1 MFKGGKIT
9 KPEETMKY
17 PFFYA
22 VLLFCA
28 SLFPATHVFWYE
40 AQTNAYNLQ
49 QCDDKGGGKTFG
61 PCISAGAIVHQG
73 ITATGTVAQHS
84 GNSEAGSFNFGSG
97 LDDAQGRC
105 AFFWSSDLSAATGTV
120 TAAKIRGEYKD
131 GFSGNAMCNAGPI
144 SIRCGVAD
152 FQGNIDLWGSPEL
165 VAETA
170 TWQDFLNPMSST
182 MGYDLS
188 NPTLGAEEIISV
200 TAPVARTDASEP
212 SVLDGEF
219 FEVDVTEQVNFI
231 LANAGQ
237 HAIVLL
243 VAPGQGSTGKIGSLA
258 AEDGVRPNGADNPW
272 SQDGNTLHCVV
283 ESADLEIAVETKP
296 GSALKGAFLLAQNSP
311 NPFKGTTAISYD
323 TGNDHLA
330 GTIEVFTLNGKRI
343 CSETVRG
350 QGGIKFKGG
359 NLGSGVYY
367 YTLTAGGRTL
377 ARKMIIAGF

>member
-1 MFKGGKIT
+1 
-9 KPEETMKY
+9 MKY
-17 PFFYA
+17 LFFYA

-28 SLFPATHVFWYE
+28 SLFPATHVFWYK

-84 GNSEAGSFNFGSG
+84 GSSEAGSFNFGSG

-105 AFFWSSDLSAATGTV
+105 AYFWSSDLSAATGTA

-144 SIRCGVAD
+144 AIRCGVAD
-152 FQGNIDLWGSPEL
+152 FQGNIGIWGSPEL
-165 VAETA
+165 VSETA
-170 TWQDFLNPMSST
+170 TWQDFLNPIGST

-188 NPTLGAEEIISV
+188 NPTLGAEEVINV
-200 TAPVARTDASEP
+200 TAPIARTDAAEP

-219 FEVDVTEQVNFI
+219 FEVDVTDQVNFI

-258 AEDGVRPNGADNPW
+258 AEDGIRPNGADNPW
-272 SQDGNTLHCVV
+272 SQDGNTLHCMV
-283 ESADLEIAVETKP
+283 ESDNLEVAVEQKP
-296 GSALKGAFLLAQNSP
+296 GSALKDAFLLARNSP
-311 NPFKGTTAISYD
+311 NPFNRCTIISYR
-323 TGNDHLA
+323 TGEESLP
-330 GTIEVFTLNGKRI
+330 GTIRI
-343 CSETVRG
+343 FDLRGRLIRSESVRG
-350 QGGIKFKGG
+350 EGKLRFEGG
-359 NLGSGVYY
+359 NLSSGVYF